1 MSYIGIDVSKATVD
15 VYIRP
20 DGFSY
25 TVENEEKSLKNWIK
39 TLKKIKVD
47 LIVLEATGGYE
58 RKAVHLLL
66 AAGYRVAVVNPRQV
80 RDFAKSTGRLAKTDG
95 IDARML
101 AHYAEAIKP
110 EQRASIDEDQER
122 LQRIVSR
129 RSQVIDMLTAEKNRA
144 KFSEGQILKRIK
156 AHIQWLQTELKA
168 IDQELKDEIKN
179 HPDLKEKD
187 EILQSTPG
195 VGPIT
200 SCVLLAALPE
210 LGTVNRKEIAALV
223 GVAPY
228 NRDSGMMKGQRT
240 VWGGRRKVRAALYMS
255 TLTATRWNP
264 KIKAFYERLREAGK
278 TAKEALTACA
288 RKLLTILNVMMK
300 TQTRWQST

>member
-1 MSYIGIDVSKATVD
+1 MSYIGIDVSKDTVD
-15 VYIRP
+15 VQVRP
-20 DGFSY
+20 EGS
-25 TVENEEKSLKNWIK
+25 TCTLENVEKSLSKWIK
-39 TLKKIKVD
+39 TLNKIKVD

-58 RKAVHLLL
+58 RKAVRLLL

-95 IDARML
+95 IDAGVL

-110 EQRASIDEDQER
+110 EPRPSINEDQER
-122 LQRIVSR
+122 LQRLVSR
-129 RSQVIDMLTAEKNRA
+129 RGQVIEMLTAEKNRS
-144 KFSEGQILKRIK
+144 KLSEGQILKRIK
-156 AHIQWLQTELKA
+156 VHIRWLQTELEA
-168 IDQELKDEIKN
+168 IDEELQDEIKN

-210 LGTVNRKEIAALV
+210 LGAVNRKEIAALV
-223 GVAPY
+223 GLAPY
-228 NRDSGMMKGQRT
+228 NRDSGKMKGQRT
-240 VWGGRRKVRAALYMS
+240 VWGGRQKVRAVLYMS

-264 KIKAFYERLREAGK
+264 KIKVFYERLRGAGK

-288 RKLLTILNVMMK
+288 RKLLTILNAMMK
-300 TQTRWQST
+300 TQTRWQIN